1 MFELMKYILIGLR
14 NCSIEHLL
22 RLVIALVR
30 LVIALV
36 RLVIALVRLV
46 IALVVYH
53 YTVRALLQ

>member
-1 MFELMKYILIGLR
+1 MFELMKNILIGLG

-46 IALVVYH
+46 IALVV
-53 YTVRALLQ
+53 